1 MMSDV
6 NASRASYGSPSDTG
20 EEQFFDELFAGT
32 RMMVILRGLD
42 PAESV
47 AIAEKS
53 WDHGVRAV
61 EVTVAEESHLA
72 SLAAVVAAGKG
83 RDVRVGAGSIYR
95 VGQVS
100 RIVELGAEFTVAPSI
115 DADVSRACRAMGLPH
130 MPGVATASDIV
141 LAEKLGHS
149 WLKVF
154 PASDLGPAWITA
166 MSGPFPWPK
175 WVATGGV
182 SLENARDFLSVGVR
196 ALGMGSRIDDWTT
209 ASFLL
214 GE

>member
-1 MMSDV
+1 MV
-6 NASRASYGSPSDTG
+6 AENASRASYGSPTDPA
-20 EEQFFDELFAGT
+20 EEHYFEELFGAT
-32 RMMVILRGLD
+32 RMMAILRGFD

-47 AIAEKS
+47 AIAEDA

-61 EVTVAEESHLA
+61 EVTVAEEAHLA
-72 SLAAVVAAGKG
+72 SLAAVAAAGKG

-95 VGQVS
+95 VGQVA
-100 RIVELGAEFTVAPSI
+100 RVVEAGAEFTVAPSI
-115 DADVSRACRAMGLPH
+115 DADVSRACRAAGLPH

-141 LAEKLGHS
+141 LAEKLGHR

-154 PASDLGPAWITA
+154 PASSLGPAWISA

-175 WVATGGV
+175 WVVTGGV
-182 SLENARDFLSVGVR
+182 NVDNAQDFLAVGVR
-196 ALGMGSRIDDWTT
+196 ALGMGKRIHDWSK
-209 ASFLL
+209 ASFLI